1 MDPTPE
7 TAPARMWRPV
17 PRHFRGSMG
26 KSAKS
31 LGYHGLGVDMSQK
44 MKFLQFYMI
53 IKHGDSSITIWNKEN
68 GNNEYGWYN
77 GLVWINSNIT
87 DRSKTG
93 LRVHWTL
100 KNPGP
105 IRTWP
110 SLFGTVRWPNV
121 PMAWSRQPDHCTV
134 SCTPGIFIYV
144 RFFTMLPTNFSP
156 WNCPK
161 MDSSSNHQIM
171 AEWIP
176 AGMLTPWHRHLR
188 HEDNAPVRTI
198 LAAKND
204 DELSKIWGESTGMA
218 CAAWIFSLFGL
229 LACPFMTKKSKHLPS
244 LTYQTGVQPLWFPC
258 FPARHAMWAMCQV
271 SRLLGWNLS
280 HGQWWGVVSWLK
292 KNEILTAM
300 INGII
305 MGY

>member
-77 GLVWINSNIT
+77 GLVWINSNIN
-87 DRSKTG
+87 DRCKTG

-156 WNCPK
+156 ETAPK
-161 MDSSSNHQIM
+161 WIVLPIPKSWQNESLLGCSPHDTDTCVTKIM
-171 AEWIP
+171 P
-176 AGMLTPWHRHLR
+176 LY
-188 HEDNAPVRTI
+188 V
-198 LAAKND
+198 
-204 DELSKIWGESTGMA
+204 
-218 CAAWIFSLFGL
+218 
-229 LACPFMTKKSKHLPS
+229 PS
-244 LTYQTGVQPLWFPC
+244 LPQKTMTSFPRFGVNPL
-258 FPARHAMWAMCQV
+258 A
-271 SRLLGWNLS
+271 
-280 HGQWWGVVSWLK
+280 WLAQL
-292 KNEILTAM
+292 EFFHCLAS
-300 INGII
+300 
-305 MGY
+305 

>member
-17 PRHFRGSMG
+17 PRHFRGNMG

-44 MKFLQFYMI
+44 MRFLQFYI

-77 GLVWINSNIT
+77 GLVWINSNINH
-87 DRSKTG
+87 RCKTG

-161 MDSSSNHQIM
+161 MDSSSNPQIM

-198 LAAKND
+198 LATRASQD
-204 DELSKIWGESTGMA
+204 
-218 CAAWIFSLFGL
+218 
-229 LACPFMTKKSKHLPS
+229 
-244 LTYQTGVQPLWFPC
+244 
-258 FPARHAMWAMCQV
+258 
-271 SRLLGWNLS
+271 LGWIHWHGLRSLNFFIVWPLS
-280 HGQWWGVVSWLK
+280 LSIYDQKIKTFTIIDLSNRSSTVVVSMFSSETCHVGHVPSISASWL
-292 KNEILTAM
+292 EPESWPV
-300 INGII
+300 
-305 MGY
+305 MGSCFVAEEKRNSDRND